1 MKKLLIVTFLLF
13 LGGHFFSTAF
23 GQSHD
28 IPLSIIDEDGISEG
42 NTKAPPFVITQEGY
56 ILTLPATSEDYTL
69 QLRDE
74 SGTVVYSSYIPAGT
88 TQIILPTT
96 LFGSFEIRLVAVSYY
111 YVGYII
117 L

>member
-1 MKKLLIVTFLLF
+1 MKKVLFITVLLLR
-13 LGGHFFSTAF
+13 GAFFATVSA
-23 GQSHD
+23 QN
-28 IPLSIIDEDGISEG
+28 IPLSIINESEASEVNG
-42 NTKAPPFVITQEGY
+42 KSPTLPLIITQDDN
-56 ILTLPATSEDYTL
+56 ILTLPATSVDYTL

-96 LFGSFEIRLVAVSYY
+96 LFGSFEIRLVASTYY
-111 YVGYII
+111 YIGYIS